1 MADLCSAVQAI
12 NDLIVRIERME
23 NSSEIG
29 SIVLRLDFINRM
41 LVSLDV
47 PDDIVNTTSALYVT
61 VVAINREN
69 HQTQAAR
76 GYQVQLHRTGARGRP
91 SFEITREQLTF
102 FFGPRLQ
109 SATNQR
115 YVEPDNHRRL
125 VFCVFSDSRDRL
137 PHRSRTKQ
145 SIDAKSHAFG
155 VRLTLFDPISR
166 YHAIETKYHAFS
178 NYCKLMK
185 KS

>member
-1 MADLCSAVQAI
+1 MVDLCSAVQAI

-23 NSSEIG
+23 NSSEVG

-47 PDDIVNTTSALYVT
+47 SDDIVNTTSALYET
-61 VVAINREN
+61 VVAIDREN

-76 GYQVQLHRTGARGRP
+76 GYQVQLHRTGARGRA
-91 SFEITREQLTF
+91 SFEITREQFTF
-102 FFGPRLQ
+102 LLDQGFKVPQISVMLNLITTGGFCLVILAIDCHIGLVQ
-109 SATNQR
+109 ST
-115 YVEPDNHRRL
+115 
-125 VFCVFSDSRDRL
+125 
-137 PHRSRTKQ
+137 
-145 SIDAKSHAFG
+145 IDAKSHTFG

-166 YHAIETKYHAFS
+166 YHAIETKYQALS
-178 NYCKLMK
+178 KYCKLRK

>member
-1 MADLCSAVQAI
+1 MADLCSAVQGI
-12 NDLIVRIERME
+12 SDLIVRIERLE

-47 PDDIVNTTSALYVT
+47 PDDIVNTTSALYET
-61 VVAINREN
+61 VVAIDREN

-102 FFGPRLQ
+102 LLDQGFKVPQISVMLGVGQRTVERRMSAYGLSVSGENFYFTLQ
-109 SATNQR
+109 NF
-115 YVEPDNHRRL
+115 E
-125 VFCVFSDSRDRL
+125 L
-137 PHRSRTKQ
+137 P
-145 SIDAKSHAFG
+145 G
-155 VRLTLFDPISR
+155 
-166 YHAIETKYHAFS
+166 
-178 NYCKLMK
+178 
-185 KS
+185 